1 MTGAG
6 PARAIAPIRASR
18 VALVTVAALVSASA
32 PQPARADGADRCVAA
47 AERGQDQRDRAA
59 LLEAR
64 RSFRACAADECP
76 ASLRKDCARWLDA
89 VEDSLPTVVLGARD
103 ARGTDLLGVHV
114 FVDGNAVVEHD
125 TGRAIAFDPG
135 PHLIRFERAASAPV
149 ELTVVLRMGDH
160 NRAVIATL
168 GGVPEPRPAPSAHAS
183 LTPLP
188 VVADSSVGPRSA
200 RVSPWAYVLGGV
212 GVAGVGA
219 FAVLAASGL
228 AEKDHLRA
236 TCAPTC
242 SDDQIAPLRAR
253 YIAADV
259 SLGAG
264 VVALLAAGYLFL
276 RAPPASP
283 AQSPIE
289 PAKRTSAG
297 VHLGAS
303 PTRGGAMIGLWR
315 SF

>member
-1 MTGAG
+1 VTGAG
-6 PARAIAPIRASR
+6 PARAHAPSR
-18 VALVTVAALVSASA
+18 PSLVALATLAALASASA
-32 PQPARADGADRCVAA
+32 PRPARADGTDRCVAA

-64 RSFRACAADECP
+64 KSFRACAADECP
-76 ASLRKDCARWLDA
+76 APLRKDCAHWLDA

-103 ARGTDLLGVHV
+103 ARGADLLGVHV
-114 FVDGNAVVEHD
+114 FIDGDAIVEHD

-135 PHLIRFERAASAPV
+135 PHLVRFERAAAAPV

-160 NRAVIATL
+160 NRAVIATFVGAL
-168 GGVPEPRPAPSAHAS
+168 EPRPASSPIAS
-183 LTPLP
+183 RTPLP
-188 VVADSSVGPRSA
+188 AVAESPLGPPSPH
-200 RVSPWAYVLGGV
+200 VSPWAYVLGGV

-219 FAVLAASGL
+219 FAVLAATGL

-242 SDDQIAPLRAR
+242 SDAEVAPLRAR

-264 VVALLAAGYLFL
+264 VVALLASGYLFL
-276 RAPPASP
+276 RAPPASTAP
-283 AQSPIE
+283 SPMD
-289 PAKRTSAG
+289 PAKRASAD
-297 VHLGAS
+297 VRIDAS
-303 PTRGGAMIGLWR
+303 PTRGGAMIGLWH